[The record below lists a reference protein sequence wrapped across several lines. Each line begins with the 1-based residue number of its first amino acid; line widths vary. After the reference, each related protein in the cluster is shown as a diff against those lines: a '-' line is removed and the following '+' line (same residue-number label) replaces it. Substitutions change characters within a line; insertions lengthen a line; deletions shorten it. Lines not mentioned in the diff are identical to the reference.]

1 MNIEV
6 VDENNKTDE
15 NNGEKVIS
23 LNINQY
29 DLKKLKVT
37 ELKNMA
43 VQLNLYNEDD
53 VKKEKRKDIIDKLE
67 QFKINSVN

>member
-29 DLKKLKVT
+29 DFT
-37 ELKNMA
+37 AISSNWS
-43 VQLNLYNEDD
+43 
-53 VKKEKRKDIIDKLE
+53 
-67 QFKINSVN
+67 KILIL